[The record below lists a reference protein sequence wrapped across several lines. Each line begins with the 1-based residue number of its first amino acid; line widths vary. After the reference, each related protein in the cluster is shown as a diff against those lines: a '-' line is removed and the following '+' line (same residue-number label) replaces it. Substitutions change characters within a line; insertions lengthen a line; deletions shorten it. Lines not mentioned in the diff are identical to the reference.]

1 MRRVR
6 GETRAGTK
14 EVAAAGDSQ
23 EVEGELVARIDP
35 VRLLVQTAVGVSYVI
50 AVVTSFDVLRGGR
63 VEKNVDSVKV
73 SELQQPSTTVRC
85 QVLRPQV
92 VGDDESA
99 TLRYS
104 SESFCENIT
113 VPGCYAR
120 PVNPEVCTVE
130 EDGSCQWQLP
140 VYSLTVLMELHHL
153 ELGAEERKKVPAL
166 KDGRSI
172 VRNTAGTA
180 VFVVDG
186 TEAEAPPG
194 ERSQPKK
201 PAQMEVQCEVCSKW
215 IKPDRMRQH
224 MGAHILCEDSWEK
237 YSGVTK
243 PAFPCGLCGVRPSI
257 GQLMIDPS
265 QALGCPCG
273 VIGSKAHPKPQ
284 HQCKLL
290 GDVSYSLGSA
300 AKCSLAAP
308 CTNRPIKCTVCS
320 MTVWS
325 YSMAHHFELKHT
337 GMPMCALAINY
348 GPYLLNLWPLLTALL
363 TLLCLGLQA
372 RGARQARQARLSRE
386 GACVAAAEGEHVQER
401 LQGRFLRMQGPLVV
415 DLSLRRQP

>member
-348 GPYLLNLWPLLTALL
+348 GPYLLNLWPLLIVL
-363 TLLCLGLQA
+363 
-372 RGARQARQARLSRE
+372 
-386 GACVAAAEGEHVQER
+386 
-401 LQGRFLRMQGPLVV
+401 PY
-415 DLSLRRQP
+415 

>member
-153 ELGAEERKKVPAL
+153 ELGAEERKKVPPLSRMA
-166 KDGRSI
+166 GRSCATPPAQQSSWS
-172 VRNTAGTA
+172 TAPRQRHLRVSA
-180 VFVVDG
+180 
-186 TEAEAPPG
+186 ANQ
-194 ERSQPKK
+194 RSQPRWR
-201 PAQMEVQCEVCSKW
+201 CSA
-215 IKPDRMRQH
+215 R
-224 MGAHILCEDSWEK
+224 
-237 YSGVTK
+237 
-243 PAFPCGLCGVRPSI
+243 
-257 GQLMIDPS
+257 
-265 QALGCPCG
+265 
-273 VIGSKAHPKPQ
+273 
-284 HQCKLL
+284 
-290 GDVSYSLGSA
+290 SA
-300 AKCSLAAP
+300 ASGSSQIACGSTWAR
-308 CTNRPIKCTVCS
+308 TS
-320 MTVWS
+320 
-325 YSMAHHFELKHT
+325 
-337 GMPMCALAINY
+337 CAR
-348 GPYLLNLWPLLTALL
+348 TA
-363 TLLCLGLQA
+363 
-372 RGARQARQARLSRE
+372 
-386 GACVAAAEGEHVQER
+386 
-401 LQGRFLRMQGPLVV
+401 GRSTRA
-415 DLSLRRQP
+415 